1 MRVTTYVGV
10 CITLMP
16 ICTIALPHSGKSH
29 ARRVAKAPCVFLT
42 MPAQAL
48 ELLQKRGV
56 KSFVQQV
63 LIAAAP
69 AFSPFSC
76 PEAIP
81 QVEAIGQALQAWD
94 PECRRVSFLIF
105 VVHDLPH
112 QATRNETYREIF
124 TQLYL
129 GFENLAAA

>member
-1 MRVTTYVGV
+1 MRF
-10 CITLMP
+10 
-16 ICTIALPHSGKSH
+16 SH
-29 ARRVAKAPCVFLT
+29 DARAGPRT
-42 MPAQAL
+42 PAEARC
-48 ELLQKRGV
+48 EVIR
-56 KSFVQQV
+56 
-63 LIAAAP
+63 AAGAHRCCP

>member
-1 MRVTTYVGV
+1 MRNRLQKLNDFV
-10 CITLMP
+10 LM
-16 ICTIALPHSGKSH
+16 L
-29 ARRVAKAPCVFLT
+29 
-42 MPAQAL
+42 AQAL

-63 LIAAAP
+63 HFAVCSFLV
-69 AFSPFSC
+69 PFSDV
-76 PEAIP
+76 P
-81 QVEAIGQALQAWD
+81 
-94 PECRRVSFLIF
+94 RRYRRSRQSARLSRPWVQEGFSL
-105 VVHDLPH
+105 VVHVLTEPR